1 MREQSNT
8 NVYDVIVI
16 GAGPIGLCCGIE
28 AKRRGCSYLIIE
40 KGCIV
45 NSLFHYPSHMRFFST
60 SVLLEIGGI
69 PFASVQDKPT
79 RQEALEY
86 YRRVAESSE
95 LNIHLYEKVLEVK
108 NEDNAFE
115 VLTSKGTYQAKKI
128 IVAIGFF
135 DIPRLLNVPGEDL
148 EKVIHYYDD
157 PHAYANQNVL
167 IVGSGNSAA
176 IAALECVRHG
186 ARVTTAVR
194 GAAFH
199 DSIKYWIRPDLEN
212 RIAEG
217 DITHYYNTVVKE
229 IHPAYMV
236 LESKEQGTF
245 TIANDFVLAL
255 TGYEPDF
262 GFLETIGIEL
272 RNDVHRSPIYNAETC
287 ESRRPGVYLAGVVV
301 GGLLTNKWFIEN
313 SRVHAMQ
320 IFEHITQDL
329 SKSK

>member
-1 MREQSNT
+1 MSETATKNE
-8 NVYDVIVI
+8 YDVVVI

-28 AKRRGCSYLIIE
+28 AQRRGLSCLIID

-86 YRRVAESSE
+86 YRRVAESTN
-95 LNIHLYEKVLEVK
+95 LNINLYEKVTSVSGDD
-108 NEDNAFE
+108 DNFE
-115 VLTSKGTYQAKKI
+115 VNTTKAKYQAKKVI
-128 IVAIGFF
+128 CAIGFF
-135 DIPRLLNVPGEDL
+135 DIPRMLNVPGENL
-148 EKVIHYYDD
+148 EKVTHYYND
-157 PHAYANQNVL
+157 PHAYANQDVL

-176 IAALECVRHG
+176 ITALECVRHG

-194 GAAFH
+194 GEKFH

-217 DITHYYNTVVKE
+217 EITALYNTTVKE
-229 IHPAYMV
+229 IHSHHV
-236 LESKEQGTF
+236 VFESKEQGTF
-245 TIANDFVLAL
+245 TIKNDFVIAL

-262 GFLETIGIEL
+262 TFLQTIGIEL
-272 RNDVHRSPIYNAETC
+272 GQDVHKTPKYNPETC
-287 ESRRPGVYLAGVVV
+287 ESNRAGIYLAGVVV

-313 SRVHAMQ
+313 SRIHATQ
-320 IFEHITQDL
+320 IFDHITT
-329 SKSK
+329 K

>member
-1 MREQSNT
+1 MNESAAKNQ
-8 NVYDVIVI
+8 YDIIVI

-28 AKRRGCSYLIIE
+28 AQKRGLSCLIIE

-45 NSLFHYPSHMRFFST
+45 NSLFNYPSHMRFFST

-86 YRRVAESSE
+86 YRRVAESTD
-95 LNIHLYEKVLEVK
+95 LNINLYEKVTGL
-108 NEDNAFE
+108 NGDDGNFE
-115 VLTSKGTYQAKKI
+115 VTTPKAKYQTKKVI
-128 IVAIGFF
+128 CAIGFF

-157 PHAYANQNVL
+157 PHPYANQDVL

-176 IAALECVRHG
+176 ITALECVRHG

-194 GAAFH
+194 GASFH
-199 DSIKYWIRPDLEN
+199 DSIKYWIRPDLDN
-212 RIAEG
+212 RIADGE
-217 DITHYYNTVVKE
+217 ITAFYNTVVKE
-229 IHPAYMV
+229 IHPAHVV

-245 TIANDFVLAL
+245 TIPNDFVIAL
-255 TGYEPDF
+255 TGYKPDF
-262 GFLETIGIEL
+262 TFLQSIGIEL
-272 RNDVHRSPIYNAETC
+272 GEDVHKTPNYNPETC
-287 ESRRPGVYLAGVVV
+287 ETNRKGLYLAGVVV

-313 SRVHAMQ
+313 SRVHATQ
-320 IFEHITQDL
+320 IFNHIQ
-329 SKSK
+329 SH